1 MLADALLTRIV
12 REPDPVPPIVEHLM
26 EKLDPLVDLDDL
38 ASSYARM
45 EEELQAFER
54 WLHDSWGTGFYRNLA
69 SAEYGWALPKA
80 LRKAAEMDVNV
91 LVCDGFSLRELLAL
105 RRRFGDAVSYTVERT
120 PAPTTTENVSM
131 KVFGPSNLK
140 DAFRGETLYEGKT
153 WHSEVITDIANP
165 PRIGN
170 QRSRLFLTQY
180 PDAPLHGA
188 RSHRTTQV
196 QDVSSVISQLLDLI
210 ESLSRNAPLVVTG
223 DHGYIYLGAN
233 PARYLWGSAPRKQ
246 ERFGGEYGENC
257 IEVDGIKVAVGR
269 LHVNVGP
276 GGNTFIAHGGVSLTE
291 SLVPV
296 ATLGA
301 GATS

>member
-1 MLADALLTRIV
+1 
-12 REPDPVPPIVEHLM
+12 M

-54 WLHDSWGTGFYRNLA
+54 WLHDSWGTDFYRNLA
-69 SAEYGWALPKA
+69 STEYGWALPKA

-91 LVCDGFSLRELLAL
+91 LVCDGLSLRELLAI

-131 KVFGPSNLK
+131 KVFGSPNLK

-153 WHSEVITDIANP
+153 WHSEVIADITNP
-165 PRIGN
+165 PRIGS
-170 QRSRLFLTQY
+170 QRSRLFLIQY

-196 QDVSSVISQLLDLI
+196 QDVSRVISQLLDLI

-223 DHGYIYLGAN
+223 DHGYIYLGVN
-233 PARYLWGSAPRKQ
+233 PARYLWGSAPRRQ

-257 IEVDGIKVAVGR
+257 TEVDGIKVAVGR

-276 GGNTFIAHGGVSLTE
+276 GSNTFIAHGGVSLTE

>member
-1 MLADALLTRIV
+1 
-12 REPDPVPPIVEHLM
+12 M
-26 EKLDPLVDLDDL
+26 EKLEPLVDLDDL
-38 ASSYARM
+38 ASSYGRI

-54 WLHDSWGTGFYRNLA
+54 WLHDSWGTGFYRDLA

-91 LVCDGFSLRELLAL
+91 LVCDGFSLRELLAI

-120 PAPTTTENVSM
+120 PAPTTTENVSL
-131 KVFGPSNLK
+131 KVFGSPNLK
-140 DAFRGETLYEGKT
+140 DSFLGETLYEGKT
-153 WHSEVITDIANP
+153 WHSEVIADITNP

-170 QRSRLFLTQY
+170 QRSRLLLTQY
-180 PDAPLHGA
+180 PDAPLTGA
-188 RSHRTTQV
+188 RIHRTTQV
-196 QDVSSVISQLLDLI
+196 QDVSSVITQLLDLI
-210 ESLSRNAPLVVTG
+210 ESLSHNAPLVVTG

-246 ERFGGEYGENC
+246 ERFGGEYGENG

-276 GGNTFIAHGGVSLTE
+276 GSNTFIAHGGVSLTE
-291 SLVPV
+291 SLVPIV
-296 ATLGA
+296 SIGVGA
-301 GATS
+301 SS